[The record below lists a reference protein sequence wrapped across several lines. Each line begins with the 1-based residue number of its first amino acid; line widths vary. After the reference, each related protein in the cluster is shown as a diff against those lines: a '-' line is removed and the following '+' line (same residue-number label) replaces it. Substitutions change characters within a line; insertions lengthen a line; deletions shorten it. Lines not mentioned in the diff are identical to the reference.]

1 MLYSWM
7 LIASIRS
14 FSISE
19 TGAAEARSI
28 PEWSTQHFEA
38 TGRPLRIAIDQANW
52 WYRNITA
59 DKEAE
64 IKTSMQ
70 LTLVA

>member
-1 MLYSWM
+1 M